1 MRGIPPGKYRLRTV
15 RVERMEK
22 DVHWFISAT
31 TRPRKP
37 LQLRSNKKITLELP
51 DTIHFNG
58 RVRRTGKRQLQLGF
72 GIQSKDRHGLS
83 IYKAGKR
90 VPVSY
95 KILSSQGS
103 PLAWGKMN
111 YG

>member
-1 MRGIPPGKYRLRTV
+1 MRGIPHGKYRLRTV

-31 TRPRKP
+31 TPPRKP
-37 LQLRSNKKITLELP
+37 LPLRSGKKITLEVP
-51 DTIHFNG
+51 DTIHFTG
-58 RVRRTGKRQLQLGF
+58 KVKRTGKRRLQLGF

-90 VPVSY
+90 VPVTY
-95 KILSSQGS
+95 KVLSTKGKA
-103 PLAWGKMN
+103 LAFGKMN

>member
-1 MRGIPPGKYRLRTV
+1 
-15 RVERMEK
+15 MEK

-31 TRPRKP
+31 TPPKKP

-51 DTIHFNG
+51 DTIHLNG
-58 RVRRTGKRQLQLGF
+58 KVRRTGKRQLQLGF
-72 GIQSKDRHGLS
+72 TIQSKDRNGLS